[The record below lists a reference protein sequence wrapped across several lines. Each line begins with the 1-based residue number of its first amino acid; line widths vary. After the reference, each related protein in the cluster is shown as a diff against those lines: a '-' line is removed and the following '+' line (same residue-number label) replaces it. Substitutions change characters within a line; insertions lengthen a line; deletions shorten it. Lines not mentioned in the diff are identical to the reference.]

1 MSTEILEYLSGQRLA
16 MRKGYLRPLS
26 DSLDFVFLVHSRRSS
41 AAGPRSRAPS
51 DTRLLG
57 QTSRYTHVPF
67 GHQASRPIQFN
78 GTTH

>member
-26 DSLDFVFLVHSRRSS
+26 DSLNFVFLVHSRRSS

-57 QTSRYTHVPF
+57 
-67 GHQASRPIQFN
+67 
-78 GTTH
+78 